1 MFPKHWELERII
13 RHAFAEILTN
23 QKLIISN
30 QEKQMA
36 AIDDL
41 NAAVTQ
47 LTTDVDALIAA
58 QGTPDSAIEPVVAN
72 VNALDAQV
80 KAALPAAPVAA
91 VKPAT
96 KTVEN

>member
-1 MFPKHWELERII
+1 MKMFPEHWNSDQII
-13 RHAFAEILTN
+13 RFALAEIL
-23 QKLIISN
+23 IN

-47 LTTDVDALIAA
+47 LSTDVAALIAKPEGTSDA
-58 QGTPDSAIEPVVAN
+58 QIEAVVTS

-80 KAALPAAPVAA
+80 KAALPTQP
-91 VKPAT
+91 
-96 KTVEN
+96 